1 MPWGGRGGGTHLH
14 NYDVISCVQV
24 QHLLIVHLNSFHLLC
39 EVNGY
44 AIYSPIHFTQRMKGI
59 EMDYQ

>member
-1 MPWGGRGGGTHLH
+1 MHMY
-14 NYDVISCVQV
+14 NYDVITCVQV

-39 EVNGY
+39 EMNGT
-44 AIYSPIHFTQRMKGI
+44 INCITIHFAQKMKGI